1 MTTSQESE
9 TKSNGQGKF
18 VPVPFT
24 ATLADGT
31 IIDWSGRGRM
41 PKPMLAAIESGALV
55 YVAPSILRKQEQ
67 KIAKEAARTAKK
79 LERELAKAAKAKTVA
94 KVEAASTATV

>member
-41 PKPMLAAIESGALV
+41 PKPMLAAFL
-55 YVAPSILRKQEQ
+55 
-67 KIAKEAARTAKK
+67 
-79 LERELAKAAKAKTVA
+79 TV
-94 KVEAASTATV
+94 TLYCH